1 MMLDDLNAIVLPSL
15 PLLNLNF
22 RVLGSLTL
30 TTQPL
35 TTVSFSLLAVLLIT
49 SQPSLVNVES
59 ASLRQF
65 KSLSTWMFRNW
76 SQSPFVGRPP
86 LRFRHS
92 SQFDTSSAARL
103 SAYLPSDF
111 TLPLP
116 PSLTSSFQS
125 FTSPPPYLFPI
136 SSSLH
141 TPFFRW
147 SSRLTVCC
155 YPGSCLLPCARVR
168 LWFPSHFPPPRST
181 VAISGLLGCKNI
193 VYRRS
198 AGIGTTSSP
207 VDPSAMHVGSSVKIL

>member
-1 MMLDDLNAIVLPSL
+1 MSNPLLSANSNPYLPGCSGTGVSPLLLDVPPSASAIQANSILLLLLGYPPTFHRISPSL
-15 PLLNLNF
+15 
-22 RVLGSLTL
+22 S
-30 TTQPL
+30 
-35 TTVSFSLLAVLLIT
+35 
-49 SQPSLVNVES
+49 
-59 ASLRQF
+59 
-65 KSLSTWMFRNW
+65 
-76 SQSPFVGRPP
+76 
-86 LRFRHS
+86 H
-92 SQFDTSSAARL
+92 
-103 SAYLPSDF
+103 
-111 TLPLP
+111 